1 MRPLKIRQ
9 YFPITATVCRITDG
23 LSIAMGLFLALH
35 WRPELDRQ
43 AAMLV
48 AVTAIVAMF
57 IIGECLGMY
66 RSWRG
71 AASEKEVVCALLTW
85 GCALLVL
92 LVLGMFSRF
101 YDHLSR
107 GMLLAWFVSAPT
119 LMLAFRTVIRT
130 LQRSLRAHGMNTRN
144 YAIVGV
150 NPLSLQLAQNIERN
164 PEIGLRLVGF
174 FDDRPDERIAT
185 LPPEYGA
192 KTGGLKCLL
201 NLARN
206 GKIDTVYVTFPMR
219 AEQRIRN
226 LLTEL
231 SDTTASVY
239 IVPDFFVF
247 ELLHSRWSDIGGL
260 PAVSIFED
268 PFYGIHGIVKR
279 LTDIVLASFG
289 LVLLALPMLFIAIGI
304 RLSSPGPI
312 FFRQKRYGLGG
323 EEILV
328 WKFRSMRVMDNGP
341 VVVQAQQNDPRVT
354 PLGAFLRR
362 TSLDELPQLFNVL
375 EGSMSLV
382 GPRPHAS
389 AHNELYRKQIDGY
402 MLRHKVKPGI
412 TGLAQVNGFRGET
425 ANLEKMQGRIE
436 CDHQYIREWSLL
448 LDFKIITKTFG
459 VVLLGKNAY

>member
-71 AASEKEVVCALLTW
+71 AASEKEVVCSLLTW

-130 LQRSLRAHGMNTRN
+130 LQRSLRAHGMNTCN

-289 LVLLALPMLFIAIGI
+289 LVLLADPDAVHRHRYPPFVAWSDL
-304 RLSSPGPI
+304 LS
-312 FFRQKRYGLGG
+312 
-323 EEILV
+323 
-328 WKFRSMRVMDNGP
+328 
-341 VVVQAQQNDPRVT
+341 
-354 PLGAFLRR
+354 
-362 TSLDELPQLFNVL
+362 
-375 EGSMSLV
+375 
-382 GPRPHAS
+382 
-389 AHNELYRKQIDGY
+389 
-402 MLRHKVKPGI
+402 
-412 TGLAQVNGFRGET
+412 
-425 ANLEKMQGRIE
+425 
-436 CDHQYIREWSLL
+436 
-448 LDFKIITKTFG
+448 TKALWAG
-459 VVLLGKNAY
+459 W